1 MRLVRFLAWPIL
13 AGLAIAAIVLWREF
27 RPLSPEPQ
35 PVLPKLEV
43 LRGPAGVQLFTEERV
58 SYAAAVQRAAPSV
71 VNIYTRKQVPQQR
84 SPLHSDPA
92 FRRYFDQSARPQQQ
106 RMESSLGSGVI
117 VSGEGYILTNHHVVA
132 NADEIIVLLADGRE
146 AEAQVVGSDPET
158 DLAVL
163 RIALKDLSPMPIG
176 SSSQARVGDVVLA
189 IGNPFGLGQSVSQG
203 IVSATGRGLG
213 LNTFENFLQTDA
225 AINRGNS
232 GGALI
237 DAYGNLIG
245 INTAIL
251 DETSS
256 QGISFA
262 IPVKTAIKVLEDIVR
277 EGHVVRGWLGVQVQ
291 QLTASA
297 PPNDGVAP
305 LAALI
310 IVEVQPGSP
319 AAASGLRGGDIV
331 THING
336 DPVLDG
342 VHSTNLIA
350 DLKPGD
356 SVNLRVLRD
365 QQALT
370 ISAIVGVRPAVSAA
384 EIRTPQSGARSGPPS
399 PP

>member
-1 MRLVRFLAWPIL
+1 MMSWVRFLAWPTL
-13 AGLAIAAIVLWREF
+13 LGLAVAALVLWREPRF
-27 RPLSPEPQ
+27 ANPEPE
-35 PVLPKLEV
+35 PVTQNAPATV
-43 LRGPAGVQLFTEERV
+43 LNSPATVPPFTEERV
-58 SYAAAVQRAAPSV
+58 SYASAVQRAAPSV
-71 VNIYTRKQVPQQR
+71 VNIYTRKLTPQQQ
-84 SPLHSDPA
+84 SPLRNDPV
-92 FRRYFDQSARPQQQ
+92 FRRYFNQSNRPQQQ

-117 VSGEGYILTNHHVVA
+117 VSSEGYILTNHHVVA

-146 AEAQVVGSDPET
+146 AEAAVVGSDPET

-163 RIALKDLSPMPIG
+163 RIALKDLSPIPIG

-291 QLTASA
+291 QLVATT
-297 PPNDGVAP
+297 PQDGGVAP
-305 LAALI
+305 PAALI

-319 AAASGLRGGDIV
+319 AAASGLRSGDIV

-370 ISAIVGVRPAVSAA
+370 ISAIVGVRPTVSAA
-384 EIRTPQSGARSGPPS
+384 GLPAPDCGAG
-399 PP
+399 

>member
-27 RPLSPEPQ
+27 PPLSPVSQ
-35 PVLPKLEV
+35 PLSRPEILG
-43 LRGPAGVQLFTEERV
+43 GPATVQPFTEERV

-71 VNIYTRKQVPQQR
+71 VNIYTRKQIPQQR

-319 AAASGLRGGDIV
+319 AAASGLRSGDIV